1 MVNSEKGDFL
11 LSKPRLFSTIFYSV
25 SALLIYSES
34 SFISEVLSD
43 ILEPHLLL
51 WGLKSHNS
59 TKQKGVCFPWIC
71 VSK

>member
-1 MVNSEKGDFL
+1 MNLENGDFL
-11 LSKPRLFSTIFYSV
+11 LSKPRLFSTTFYSV
-25 SALLIYSES
+25 SALLIYSEP
-34 SFISEVLSD
+34 SFISKVLSD

-59 TKQKGVCFPWIC
+59 TKLKGVCFQWIC

>member
-1 MVNSEKGDFL
+1 MNLEKGDFL
-11 LSKPRLFSTIFYSV
+11 LSKTRLFSTLYSF

-34 SFISEVLSD
+34 SFISKVVSD

-59 TKQKGVCFPWIC
+59 TKLKGVCFQWIC